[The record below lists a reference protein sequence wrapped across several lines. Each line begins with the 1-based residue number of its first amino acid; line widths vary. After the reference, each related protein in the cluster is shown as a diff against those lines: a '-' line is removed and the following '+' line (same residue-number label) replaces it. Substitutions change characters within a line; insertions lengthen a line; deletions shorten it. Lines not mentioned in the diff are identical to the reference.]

1 MRAHILAAILLAS
14 VSVAYAQEE
23 SEVIAPPTTAAPS
36 AAAPIDQRVHWCE
49 QYATWLVAMTQSGDP
64 TPADVRQTHRLE
76 IELNSCTIDPQG
88 YERQTRIEAQRAVE
102 IANG

>member
-1 MRAHILAAILLAS
+1 
-14 VSVAYAQEE
+14 
-23 SEVIAPPTTAAPS
+23 
-36 AAAPIDQRVHWCE
+36 
-49 QYATWLVAMTQSGDP
+49 MTQSGDP